1 MSRPLKVFLWIFGIS
16 LGLGLLLG
24 LANLVAPDAVSV
36 SLNDENVEGVSSLWV
51 ALMSG
56 GIPGLIIG
64 LIGAG
69 VTALFFNRKKSG

>member
-1 MSRPLKVFLWIFGIS
+1 MSRPRKVFFWIFGIS

-36 SLNDENVEGVSSLWV
+36 SLNDENVEGISSLWV
-51 ALMSG
+51 SMLSG
-56 GIPGLIIG
+56 GIPGLIFA

-69 VTALFFNRKKSG
+69 ITALFFKRKQPE